1 MATPTRLLTEL
12 TDLGLTQYEAKAYLT
27 LLGRDRYT
35 AGELARSS
43 GIPRQRIYDVLGS
56 LTERGLVR
64 TLPGQV
70 VRYAAVDPSAAV
82 NRLMAGHRA
91 EFERL
96 ERMTSRLVDSLVPV
110 WSSGRAETDPLDFVE
125 VIRDPDALR
134 ERFAEL
140 QNEAS
145 KQLLTLS
152 KLPYL
157 VVDNPVGL
165 RAARRISRAGGD
177 VRCIYEYPM
186 LDEPAYLA
194 TTERFIEA
202 GERVRLADVVPM
214 RLCVADG
221 TRVLMSLRDPVA
233 GGTST
238 TNVLIDHPALAQCLI
253 YAFETIWTG
262 ARDYQLALA
271 ARDPVAVR

>member
-1 MATPTRLLTEL
+1 MAAPTRLLTEL

-70 VRYAAVDPSAAV
+70 VRYTAVDPSAAV

-96 ERMTSRLVDSLVPV
+96 ERMTSRLVDSLVPM
-110 WSSGRAETDPLDFVE
+110 WSSGRAETDPLDYIE
-125 VIRDPDALR
+125 VIRDPEALR
-134 ERFAEL
+134 ERFEEL

-145 KQLLTLS
+145 DQLLTLS

-186 LDEPAYLA
+186 LADASYVA

-202 GERVRLADVVPM
+202 GERVRLADEVPM
-214 RLCVADG
+214 RLCIADG
-221 TRVLMSLRDPVA
+221 ARVLMSLRDPVA

-238 TNVLIDHPALAQCLI
+238 TTVLIDHPALAQCLT
-253 YAFETIWTG
+253 YAFETIWQG
-262 ARDYQLALA
+262 ARDYGAV
-271 ARDPVAVR
+271 VANRGAVTVR